1 PSHLHDAA
9 RDPAGNVGFARLV
22 SLRRQSKERS
32 GIPGLLDPTGV
43 IECRLVGDG
52 DDRADTR
59 RGHEPA
65 ADFVLAGN
73 LQDRLVQLVE
83 LLQQRGSRGQHG
95 LGDLLK
101 HWVAGNELTDASFEG
116 LIGDLANL
124 QTEASENTA
133 EAALD
138 VL

>member
-1 PSHLHDAA
+1 RRAAA
-9 RDPAGNVGFARLV
+9 RGAPAGNVGFARLV

-32 GIPGLLDPTGV
+32 GIPRLLDPTGV

-52 DDRADTR
+52 HDRADTR
-59 RGHEPA
+59 RGHEAP
-65 ADFVLAGN
+65 ADFVFADN
-73 LQDRLVQLVE
+73 LEHGLVQLIE
-83 LLQQRGSRGQHG
+83 LLEQRCPGCQHR

-101 HWVAGNELTDASFEG
+101 HRVAGNELTDACFEG
-116 LIGDLANL
+116 LIGYLANL